1 MPKLSER
8 RGMSGRFAA
17 DGKAVCIA
25 TKGTA
30 AQANEEAESRG
41 SAPSAQASAQ
51 EMAAA
56 LREDAMEGD
65 DAGLSEEDQAAIRH
79 DLAVAAGLDV
89 EVSADAAV
97 EPEPVMTQPEAPPP
111 SDGEEEEESS
121 EEAEEEDRPCGSRRA
136 RSASSA
142 QPTQSMSRVAKQ
154 PRATSSAAGPRG
166 SAPCPRPKRS
176 ASRTISAAAPAR
188 KRGGKGKK
196 KK

>member
-1 MPKLSER
+1 
-8 RGMSGRFAA
+8 MSGRFAA

-41 SAPSAQASAQ
+41 SAPSAQATAQ

-56 LREDAMEGD
+56 LREDAVEGD

-89 EVSADAAV
+89 EVSAGVAV
-97 EPEPVMTQPEAPPP
+97 EPEPVTTQPEAEPEAPPP
-111 SDGEEEEESS
+111 SDGEDEEQGD
-121 EEAEEEDRPCGSRRA
+121 EAEVGGASGKRRTCSVRVTQSLDHEDKRRSQRA
-136 RSASSA
+136 RQLALGAQKRTASKA
-142 QPTQSMSRVAKQ
+142 TSRT
-154 PRATSSAAGPRG
+154 TSSAAQQ
-166 SAPCPRPKRS
+166 
-176 ASRTISAAAPAR
+176 AAQ
-188 KRGGKGKK
+188 KKGKK

>member
-1 MPKLSER
+1 
-8 RGMSGRFAA
+8 MSGRFAT

-41 SAPSAQASAQ
+41 STPSAQATAQ

-56 LREDAMEGD
+56 LREDAVEGD

-89 EVSADAAV
+89 EVSTDLAV
-97 EPEPVMTQPEAPPP
+97 EPVTTQPEAEPEAPPP
-111 SDGEEEEESS
+111 SDGEDEEQGD
-121 EEAEEEDRPCGSRRA
+121 EAEVGGASGKRRTCSVQVTQSLDHDDKRLSRRA
-136 RSASSA
+136 QLALGAQKRTAS
-142 QPTQSMSRVAKQ
+142 K
-154 PRATSSAAGPRG
+154 ATSHTASGAAQQ
-166 SAPCPRPKRS
+166 
-176 ASRTISAAAPAR
+176 AAQ
-188 KRGGKGKK
+188 KKGKK

>member
-1 MPKLSER
+1 
-8 RGMSGRFAA
+8 MSGRFAA

-41 SAPSAQASAQ
+41 SAPLAQATAQ

-56 LREDAMEGD
+56 LREDAVEGD

-89 EVSADAAV
+89 EVSAGVAV
-97 EPEPVMTQPEAPPP
+97 EPEPITTQPEAELEAPPA
-111 SDGEEEEESS
+111 SDSEEEEE
-121 EEAEEEDRPCGSRRA
+121 EGHEAEVGGASGKRRTCSVRVTQSLDHEGKRRSRRA
-136 RSASSA
+136 RQLALGAQKRTASKATSRTASSA
-142 QPTQSMSRVAKQ
+142 AQQ
-154 PRATSSAAGPRG
+154 AAQ
-166 SAPCPRPKRS
+166 K
-176 ASRTISAAAPAR
+176 
-188 KRGGKGKK
+188 KGKK

>member
-1 MPKLSER
+1 
-8 RGMSGRFAA
+8 MSGRFAA

-97 EPEPVMTQPEAPPP
+97 EPVTTQPEAEPEAPPP
-111 SDGEEEEESS
+111 SDGEDEEHGD
-121 EEAEEEDRPCGSRRA
+121 EAETGGASGGQGKRRTCSVRVTQSLDHDDKRLSRRA
-136 RSASSA
+136 QQLALGAQKRTAS
-142 QPTQSMSRVAKQ
+142 K
-154 PRATSSAAGPRG
+154 ATSRTASGAAQQ
-166 SAPCPRPKRS
+166 
-176 ASRTISAAAPAR
+176 AA
-188 KRGGKGKK
+188 KKKGKK

>member
-1 MPKLSER
+1 
-8 RGMSGRFAA
+8 MSGRFAA

-41 SAPSAQASAQ
+41 SAPSAQAIAQ

-56 LREDAMEGD
+56 LREDAVEGD

-89 EVSADAAV
+89 EVSAGVAV
-97 EPEPVMTQPEAPPP
+97 EPEPITTQPEAEPEAPPA
-111 SDGEEEEESS
+111 SDSEEEEE
-121 EEAEEEDRPCGSRRA
+121 EGHEAEVGGASGKRRTCSVRVTQSLDHEDKRRSQRA
-136 RSASSA
+136 RQLALGAQKRTASKATSRTASSA
-142 QPTQSMSRVAKQ
+142 AQQ
-154 PRATSSAAGPRG
+154 AAQ
-166 SAPCPRPKRS
+166 K
-176 ASRTISAAAPAR
+176 
-188 KRGGKGKK
+188 KGKK